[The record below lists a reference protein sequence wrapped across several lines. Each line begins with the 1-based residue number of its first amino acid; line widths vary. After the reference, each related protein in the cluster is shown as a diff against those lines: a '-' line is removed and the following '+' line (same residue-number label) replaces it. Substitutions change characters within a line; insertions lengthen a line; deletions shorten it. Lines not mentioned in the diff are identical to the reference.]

1 LHFFKKLAFA
11 APASGLPSL
20 LTALLSQVPCADAE
34 AKFNDSSNAA
44 RRTRFMSRLPI
55 GRESALRVVGL
66 FLDLVEQSF
75 SVHFHRLR
83 KSICPRARMNGE
95 QEFDERRLHFR
106 QGLADEFPS

>member
-44 RRTRFMSRLPI
+44 RRTRFMCHLPSL
-55 GRESALRVVGL
+55 E
-66 FLDLVEQSF
+66 
-75 SVHFHRLR
+75 
-83 KSICPRARMNGE
+83 
-95 QEFDERRLHFR
+95 
-106 QGLADEFPS
+106 